1 MKRYLVIAL
10 ICTSVLFTGCNKAS
24 GENAVASEATEN
36 KEEAVEG
43 AAQNETA
50 SEETGEEVAEEKTE
64 VKVEDL
70 VSDMFNEKGSTKVC
84 YEEGNPD
91 ATYDFDFEFA
101 VPEINDNSKDAK
113 SINYEI
119 NREFAG
125 CIEQA
130 EALVKNNGEKEM
142 FEPPYRKIS
151 YDAYING
158 DVLSIVIIA
167 DDAFVEWTTYMT
179 YNYDYVNQKRLSNEE
194 VIKLAG
200 MTEDEFKEAVT
211 NTIAARQV
219 QVAEDMMGS
228 LVKADL
234 DEDSYDSVM
243 LPDIIKQ
250 HYEAI
255 SDERNN
261 GSSGIFLDGNG
272 KLQMIGYVHVPAGA
286 GYYGDILEIS
296 KDTKASD
303 TSVYKKFYDEFKFP
317 GCEMRTIG
325 LYEDEGLDYN
335 GTIKTENGESVEATF
350 YMGNDMGN
358 KEKFLYQVYAVDDGL
373 GTNYE
378 GTITFVDVTDEGMI
392 FEYDLSA
399 TINEIP
405 GQPDTLKGKFRAVPH
420 EEYIEETDEFD
431 NDVSIFII
439 EGDDLFNSDGKEI
452 VAFRAVG

>member
-10 ICTSVLFTGCNKAS
+10 ICTSVLFAGCNSKGAS
-24 GENAVASEATEN
+24 NIESTEAKEITEAA
-36 KEEAVEG
+36 EAVE
-43 AAQNETA
+43 E
-50 SEETGEEVAEEKTE
+50 SEAEAEEVAEEAIEEKAE

-70 VSDMFNEKGSTKVC
+70 VSDMFNEKGDTKVC

-91 ATYDFDFEFA
+91 AIYDFNYEYA
-101 VPEINDNSKDAK
+101 VPEINNNSKDAK

-119 NREFAG
+119 NREFAD

-130 EALVKNNGEKEM
+130 EALKESGGTKEM
-142 FEPPYRKIS
+142 FEPPYMRIS
-151 YDAYING
+151 YDAFING
-158 DVLSIVIIA
+158 DVLSIVIMA
-167 DDAFVEWTTYMT
+167 DDSYVDWTNYMT

-200 MTEDEFKEAVT
+200 MTEDEFKEAAM

-219 QVAEDMMGS
+219 NVANDMMGS
-228 LVKADL
+228 LEKADL

-243 LPDIIKQ
+243 LPDIISQ
-250 HYEAI
+250 HYQAI
-255 SDERNN
+255 NDKRNN
-261 GSSGIFLDGNG
+261 GSSGIFFDENG
-272 KLQMIGYVHVPAGA
+272 ALQMIGYIHVPAGA
-286 GYYGDILEIS
+286 GYYGDIMGID
-296 KDTKASD
+296 KDIKPVD
-303 TSVYKKFYDEFKFP
+303 TAAYKKYYEEFKFP
-317 GCEMRTIG
+317 GCEMRCIG
-325 LYEDEGLDYN
+325 LYDDEGLDYN
-335 GTIKTENGESVEATF
+335 GSIKNESGETVEATF

-358 KEKFLYQVYAVDDGL
+358 KEKFLYQVYSVDENL

-378 GTITFVDVTDEGMI
+378 GTLTFVDVTGEGMI
-392 FEYDLSA
+392 FEYDLTA
-399 TINEIP
+399 ALNEIP
-405 GQPDTLKGKFRAVPH
+405 GQPDTLKGKFRAIPH